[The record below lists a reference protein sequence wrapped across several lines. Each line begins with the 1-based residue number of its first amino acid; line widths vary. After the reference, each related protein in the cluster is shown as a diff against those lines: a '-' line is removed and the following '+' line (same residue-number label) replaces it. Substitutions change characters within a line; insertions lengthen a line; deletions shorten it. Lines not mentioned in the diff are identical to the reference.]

1 MSSQAPAGANVGRA
15 LDLANESPRIDAL
28 TLTVILPLHP
38 DSRSYFLCQI
48 LSVAIDYTLIAH

>member
-28 TLTVILPLHP
+28 TLTVIPPHP

-48 LSVAIDYTLIAH
+48 LSVAIDTLCGN